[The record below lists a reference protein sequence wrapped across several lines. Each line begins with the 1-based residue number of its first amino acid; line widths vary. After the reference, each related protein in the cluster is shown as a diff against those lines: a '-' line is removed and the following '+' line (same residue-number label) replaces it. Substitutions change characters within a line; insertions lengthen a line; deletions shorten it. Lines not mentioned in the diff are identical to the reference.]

1 MRQTFKHTGAN
12 VPPLQL
18 NPALRAK
25 LGPEMK
31 MDTHWVDVKLQ
42 DGRKFMNLV
51 VRGGAFLSGFA
62 EDPNG
67 EGTLPFTA
75 NDIVAIRR
83 RSLFGALSPF
93 WGRKEF

>member
-1 MRQTFKHTGAN
+1 MSSLELS
-12 VPPLQL
+12 PP
-18 NPALRAK
+18 LRAK

-31 MDTHWVDVKLQ
+31 MDTHWVDVKLH

-51 VRGGAFLSGFA
+51 VRGGTYLTGHA

-75 NDIVAIRR
+75 GEIAAIRR
-83 RSLFGALSPF
+83 RSLFGSLSPF
-93 WGRKEF
+93 WGRSEV